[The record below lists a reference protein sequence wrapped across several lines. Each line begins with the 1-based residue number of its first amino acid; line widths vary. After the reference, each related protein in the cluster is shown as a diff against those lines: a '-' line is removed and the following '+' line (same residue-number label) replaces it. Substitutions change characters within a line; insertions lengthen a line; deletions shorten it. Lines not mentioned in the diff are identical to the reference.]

1 TATVLIALTFL
12 VGCGQALMGPGW
24 QAIQPELVPREQI
37 PAAAA
42 LGSLNVNLARAVGP
56 AVAGLIVAATGPEVV
71 FGINAASFLGV
82 VVALLVWRRPAQRT
96 AVPERLRPALAS
108 GTRYVRHAPG
118 VRRLLLRAALFVVP
132 ASALWGLL
140 PVVSST
146 RLGLGSSGYGLL
158 LGALGLGAIAGAVTI
173 KRVRALLGRNALM
186 AVSTAAFALGAA
198 ACAIL
203 TEPALIAV
211 VLVIAGVGWL
221 YALST
226 PNTTLQLAL
235 PGWVRARGL
244 ALYLMVF
251 MGGQG
256 VGTLLWGVVAG
267 AAGSRA
273 TLLIAAGLLVVGA
286 ATAGRWPLFAR
297 TGTFDRDIVA
307 PWPEPALAWDPVPE
321 DGPVLI
327 EVTYRVTAAD
337 TSAFRAAMVSV
348 AESRRRTGATQWSL
362 FRDTDSGS
370 WVEVFQVASWGEHLR
385 QHGERLTGYDA
396 ELLERAR
403 ALAEE
408 EPGIR
413 HLVPPPA

>member
-1 TATVLIALTFL
+1 
-12 VGCGQALMGPGW
+12 
-24 QAIQPELVPREQI
+24 
-37 PAAAA
+37 
-42 LGSLNVNLARAVGP
+42 VNLARVVGP
-56 AVAGLIVAATGPEVV
+56 AVAGLILAATGPEVV

-82 VVALLVWRRPAQRT
+82 LVALLVWRRPAQRT
-96 AVPERLRPALAS
+96 AAPERPRPALAS
-108 GTRYVRHAPG
+108 GNRYVRHAPG

-132 ASALWGLL
+132 VSALWGLL

-186 AVSTAAFALGAA
+186 AVSTAAFALGAV

-203 TEPALIAV
+203 TEPALVGV
-211 VLVIAGVGWL
+211 VLVIAGAGWL

-226 PNTTLQLAL
+226 LNTTLQLAL
-235 PGWVRARGL
+235 PSWVRARGL

-267 AAGSRA
+267 AAGSRE
-273 TLLIAAGLLVVGA
+273 TLLIAAGLLVAGA
-286 ATAGRWPLFAR
+286 ATAGRWPLYAR

-307 PWPEPALAWDPVPE
+307 PWPEPVLAWDPVPE

-327 EVTYRVTAAD
+327 EVTHRVPAA
-337 TSAFRAAMVSV
+337 AARRSGRPWCRWR
-348 AESRRRTGATQWSL
+348 SRGAGPVRRSGPCTGTRRPA
-362 FRDTDSGS
+362 RGS
-370 WVEVFQVASWGEHLR
+370 RCSRSHPEGEHLR